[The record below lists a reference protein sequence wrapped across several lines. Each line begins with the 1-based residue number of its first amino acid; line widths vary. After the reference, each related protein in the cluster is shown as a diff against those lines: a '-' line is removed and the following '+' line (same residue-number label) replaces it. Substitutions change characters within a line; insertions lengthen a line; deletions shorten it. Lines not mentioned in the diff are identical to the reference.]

1 MKTLINTAII
11 AAFMFVV
18 SVPFVAAQDEIHK
31 GEFFAGYTFQR
42 TSNDYLEFLADEG
55 ANLRNGNGFNVAG
68 TYNFTRYL
76 GAKGEFGWVR
86 GSKSI
91 EGFDLKMTETSFM
104 GGIQVK
110 DNKVEGSKMRP
121 FAHVLMGMNRVTVP
135 GVFGKGGPL
144 DGGFGGGAPEDVSKT
159 KFTMAI
165 GGGIDYRVSDRMSI
179 RAIQV
184 DYKPTFTGDDF
195 IETMTGLRF
204 SFGIVIN

>member
-1 MKTLINTAII
+1 MRKLINTAIV

-18 SVPFVAAQDEIHK
+18 SVPFVAAQDDIHK
-31 GEFFAGYTFQR
+31 GEFFAGYTYQR
-42 TSNDYLEFLADEG
+42 TSNDYLQFLADEG
-55 ANLRNGNGFNVAG
+55 ANLKNGNGFNVAG
-68 TYNFTRYL
+68 TYNFSRYL

-91 EGFDLKMTETSFM
+91 EGFDLKLTETSFM

-110 DNKVEGSKMRP
+110 DNQVEGSKMRP

-135 GVFGKGGPL
+135 GVGMSMVMEGPLGGGPI
-144 DGGFGGGAPEDVSKT
+144 DTTKT
-159 KFTMAI
+159 KFAMAI
-165 GGGIDYRVSDRMSI
+165 GGGLDYRVSDRMSI

-184 DYKPTFTGDDF
+184 DYKPTFTGDEF
-195 IETMTGLRF
+195 IQTMSGLRF

>member
-1 MKTLINTAII
+1 MRKLINTAIV

-18 SVPFVAAQDEIHK
+18 SVPFVAAQDDIHK
-31 GEFFAGYTFQR
+31 GEFFAGYTYQR

-55 ANLRNGNGFNVAG
+55 ANLRNGNGFNLAG
-68 TYNFTRYL
+68 TYNFSRYL

-91 EGFDLKMTETSFM
+91 EGYDLKLTETSFM

-110 DNKVEGSKMRP
+110 DNQVEGSKMRP
-121 FAHVLMGMNRVTVP
+121 FGHVLVGMNRVTVP
-135 GVFGKGGPL
+135 GVGMGMVMEGPLGGGPI
-144 DGGFGGGAPEDVSKT
+144 DMT
-159 KFTMAI
+159 KNKFAMAI
-165 GGGIDYRVSDRMSI
+165 GGGLDYRVSDRISI

-184 DYKPTFTGDDF
+184 DYKPTFTGDEF
-195 IETMTGLRF
+195 IQTMSGLRF